1 MAPLVG
7 RDQELGLLLERLRQA
22 RSGEGQVVL
31 LSGEAGIGKSRITEA
46 LVEAAARPVDMT
58 VAAIVGCAGLAP
70 VMAAVERGGTIALA
84 NKEALVSAGEVLM
97 EAAGDPAARDALNVF
112 FRTTRFL
119 PVDPASQ
126 QALDDLRRGVIRVRE
141 QVE

>member
-1 MAPLVG
+1 MNTAFTSITDG
-7 RDQELGLLLERLRQA
+7 T
-22 RSGEGQVVL
+22 SNTVL
-31 LSGEAGIGKSRITEA
+31 
-46 LVEAAARPVDMT
+46 
-58 VAAIVGCAGLAP
+58 
-70 VMAAVERGGTIALA
+70 
-84 NKEALVSAGEVLM
+84 LM